1 MKKLQFKVSINA
13 PVTRVYDF
21 MLGTNSKSTYE
32 QWTSLFNPTSTYEG
46 SWDKGTKILF
56 VGVDEKGER
65 GGMVSRIAENIPN
78 RFVSIQHY
86 GLVKGDKEITEGP
99 EVEKWAN
106 GFENYTFEE
115 SATAD
120 GKPTTTTV
128 TVDLDTTEEFLD
140 YMNDTYPKALD
151 KLKEACEKLKA

>member
-13 PVTRVYDF
+13 PASRIYDT
-21 MLGTNSKSTYE
+21 MLGISNKSTYE

-46 SWDKGTKILF
+46 SWEKGKKILF
-56 VGVDEKGER
+56 TGVDEKGEK

-86 GLVKGDKEITEGP
+86 GIIKADEEITQGP

-115 SATAD
+115 NKGSTI
-120 GKPTTTTV
+120 V
-128 TVDLDTTEEFLD
+128 TVDLDTTEEFID
-140 YMNDTYPKALD
+140 YMNQTYPKALAE
-151 KLKEACEKLKA
+151 LKSLCEK